1 MGDLDTVA
9 KKKAMVNKLLGEIH
23 HQEEELISSN
33 TALFEEEVRNLL
45 DGVGEG
51 FGYASRYNS
60 IGYPYY
66 CSKIPGVKIIY
77 IRTNY
82 CYREDNEKYLEVV
95 ISSPKGR
102 LIPKQ
107 MLGYRVEFSVAEN
120 YYDDTIDY

>member
-1 MGDLDTVA
+1 MDSGLSTVA
-9 KKKAMVNKLLGEIH
+9 EKKAMVNKLLSEIH
-23 HQEEELISSN
+23 HQEEQIISSN

-51 FGYASRYNS
+51 FCYAARYNS

-66 CSKIPGVKIIY
+66 CSKIPGVNTIY
-77 IRTNY
+77 IKTRY
-82 CYREDNEKYLEVV
+82 CGDDEKYLEVEV
-95 ISSPKGR
+95 SSPKGR

-107 MLGYRVEFSVAEN
+107 MLGYKVEFSVVDN